1 MMAFSPK
8 RTHRPRAQAPSTV
21 STTPNNRAIR
31 PLRQA
36 SNAAAVCLALLAL
49 TAPAVAQV
57 DGASL
62 AEDCNDCH
70 GTNGRSDDPE
80 TPSIAGFSEFAI
92 MDLMQTYR
100 DGLREGR
107 RMERSD
113 GTETDMVE
121 ISRSLSDEELE
132 AVALHYAQKTW
143 QPHPQPFD
151 AKRARRGEAVHRIK
165 CAKCHIDGGS
175 IPEADLAI
183 LAGQWRDYLTA
194 QFQAFDD
201 KTRRMVPK
209 MESKYES
216 LSDTDKQAL
225 IEFYVSTAD

>member
-1 MMAFSPK
+1 MFTASAE
-8 RTHRPRAQAPSTV
+8 AQ
-21 STTPNNRAIR
+21 I
-31 PLRQA
+31 
-36 SNAAAVCLALLAL
+36 
-49 TAPAVAQV
+49 

-62 AEDCNDCH
+62 AQDCNDCH
-70 GTNGRSDDPE
+70 GVNGRSDEPDV
-80 TPSIAGFSEFAI
+80 PSIAGFSEFAI
-92 MDLMQTYR
+92 IDLMQTYR

-107 RMERSD
+107 RMERAD

-121 ISRSLSDEELE
+121 VSRSLSDEELE

-151 AKRARRGEAVHRIK
+151 ARRARRGEAVHRIK
-165 CAKCHIDGGS
+165 CAKCHIEGGS

-209 MESKYES
+209 MQSKYES

-225 IEFYVSTAD
+225 IEFYVSAGGE